1 VLHTAAEN
9 ITKETGSFI
18 LNREHLTMAE
28 NKVPRNIFGLKKQG
42 VTGGLRKLYNEELH
56 NLSFSS
62 NIITVIK

>member
-1 VLHTAAEN
+1 LHTAAEN
-9 ITKETGSFI
+9 ITKETDSFT

-28 NKVPRNIFGLKKQG
+28 NKVPRNIFGLMKQG
-42 VTGGLRKLYNEELH
+42 VTGGLRLYNEELH